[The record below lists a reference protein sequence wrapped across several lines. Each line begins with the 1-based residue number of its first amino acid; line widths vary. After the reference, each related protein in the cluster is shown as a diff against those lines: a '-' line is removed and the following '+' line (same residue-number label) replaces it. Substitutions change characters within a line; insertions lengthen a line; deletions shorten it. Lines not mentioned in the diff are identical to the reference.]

1 MAWKGKSLYRGQHS
15 TLSEQSKIVPRCI
28 ADFDNSKEKNE
39 QAITESQPAQLARDI
54 ALPP

>member
-1 MAWKGKSLYRGQHS
+1 MYGLKGKSLYGGQHS

-28 ADFDNSKEKNE
+28 ADFDNSQEKNE

-54 ALPP
+54 G